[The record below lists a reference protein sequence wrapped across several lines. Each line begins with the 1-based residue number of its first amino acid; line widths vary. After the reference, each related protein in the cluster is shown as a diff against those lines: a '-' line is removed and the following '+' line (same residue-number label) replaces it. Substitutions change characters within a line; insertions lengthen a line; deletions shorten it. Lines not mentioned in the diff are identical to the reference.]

1 MEDFEHLQ
9 GWDLLVESRQYRG
22 SGGKGLNLRT
32 VADFAFLDLIA
43 VYILSNEYETAPA
56 AANYANKTMYF
67 RNFNKAR
74 LSGTDLYTS
83 LNILANPE
91 SVFSKNIK
99 QNVDADSLLR
109 QKINLHMPTLKR
121 YLDLLA
127 DNKMRGPDAQVL
139 LLRLEKQ
146 LNITD
151 SKLKSI
157 RRLAQQWSGLTS
169 MQRELV
175 VARMLQFYKKN
186 AKRSEMMAFLE
197 DLGKQKGYK
206 LSGPI
211 DAELANLGIGDKRG
225 SLTSTLAPIAAAAL
239 GFKAG
244 QWLGSKTGK
253 NTGDQFRQLHGHGS
267 ELGKWRG
274 SGPAK

>member
-1 MEDFEHLQ
+1 MTEDFEHLQ

-22 SGGKGLNLRT
+22 SGGRNLNLRT

-43 VYILSNEYETAPA
+43 VFILSNEYESAHA
-56 AANYANKTMYF
+56 ASTYADKTIAY
-67 RNFNKAR
+67 RGFNKSR

-83 LNILANPE
+83 MNILSNPE
-91 SVFSKNIK
+91 SVFSKQIK
-99 QNVDADSLLR
+99 QHPEADAILR
-109 QKINLHMPTLKR
+109 GKINLNMPTVKR
-121 YLDLLA
+121 YLDLIA
-127 DNKMRGPDAQVL
+127 DNKMRSEDAQVL

-157 RRLAQQWSGLTS
+157 RRLAQQWTGLNG

-186 AKRSEMMAFLE
+186 AKRSELAAFLE
-197 DLGKQKGYK
+197 DMGKQKGYITK
-206 LSGPI
+206 GGI
-211 DAELANLGIGDKRG
+211 DAELANLGMGAKGKKTWGQVLAPAAG
-225 SLTSTLAPIAAAAL
+225 SLAGYHAGKALSGFGRKSTT
-239 GFKAG
+239 K
-244 QWLGSKTGK
+244 
-253 NTGDQFRQLHGHGS
+253 DV
-267 ELGKWRG
+267 ELGKWLG

>member
-1 MEDFEHLQ
+1 MEEFEQLQ
-9 GWDLLVESRQYRG
+9 GWDLLVEARQYRG
-22 SGGKGLNLRT
+22 AGGRNLNLRT
-32 VADFAFLDLIA
+32 VADFAFLDLLA

-74 LSGTDLYTS
+74 LTGTDLYTS
-83 LNILANPE
+83 LNILTNPE
-91 SVFSKNIK
+91 SVFAKNIR
-99 QNVDADSLLR
+99 QNLEADTILR
-109 QKINLHMPTLKR
+109 DKINLNLPTVKR

-127 DNKMRGPDAQVL
+127 DNKLRSEDAQVL

-157 RRLAQQWSGLTS
+157 RRLAQQWPGLNA

-197 DLGKQKGYK
+197 DMSKQKGYK

-211 DAELANLGIGDKRG
+211 DAELANLGVGAKRG
-225 SLTSTLAPIAAAAL
+225 SVVGALAPLAVAAL

-244 QWLGSKTGK
+244 QWLGRGGMKRTDAEEIRK
-253 NTGDQFRQLHGHGS
+253 Q
-267 ELGKWRG
+267 ELGKWLG